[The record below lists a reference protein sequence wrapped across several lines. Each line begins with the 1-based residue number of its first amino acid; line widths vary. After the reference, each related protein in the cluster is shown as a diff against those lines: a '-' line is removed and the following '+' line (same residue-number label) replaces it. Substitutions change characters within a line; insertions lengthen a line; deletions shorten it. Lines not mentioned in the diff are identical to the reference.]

1 MPDISIVVC
10 TFNRASLLDRAVT
23 SLLALECFDAFTFEV
38 VVVDDGSTDNTSDVV
53 AGFARR
59 SAIPVL
65 YVSGPGT
72 GVAAARNAGVAA
84 SGGRLIA
91 FFDDDQLAEKNWLI
105 ELWRLQIVSGA
116 ACAGG
121 PRALLFE
128 EQPAKAL
135 PHTTRLILGEIA
147 VDGNV
152 RQYERDGLLC
162 TGNMMLKRS
171 VFNALGGFNES
182 LLQGGEDTDLFRRM
196 RGAGHECWYT
206 PAALVHHIIPPYRL
220 EEKYLM
226 WCALRGGHCYAQRDL
241 NEFGVARTLRLAA
254 LRLVHGFAV
263 HGARWLFS
271 RITGNTEKAIA
282 GKCHLARALAYGREA
297 VSAAR
302 QGHAVISSPET
313 EFRSERVL
321 FADSKNLDG

>member
-10 TFNRASLLDRAVT
+10 TYNRASLLKRAVT

-38 VVVDDGSTDNTSDVV
+38 VVVDDGSTDNTPEVV
-53 AGFARR
+53 AGLARPG
-59 SAIPVL
+59 AISLL
-65 YVSGPGT
+65 YVPGPGI

-135 PHTTRLILGEIA
+135 PATTRLILGEIPA
-147 VDGNV
+147 EGNV
-152 RQYERDGLLC
+152 RRYERDGLLC
-162 TGNMMLKRS
+162 TGNMMVKRR
-171 VFNALGGFNES
+171 VFDALGGFDAS

-196 RGAGHECWYT
+196 REAGHECWYT
-206 PAALVHHIIPPYRL
+206 PAALVYHIIPPYRL

-226 WCALRGGHCYAQRDL
+226 WCAVRGGHCYAQRDL
-241 NEFGVARTLRLAA
+241 GELGVAHTLWLAA
-254 LRLVHGFAV
+254 LRLVHGVAI
-263 HGARWLFS
+263 HGSRWLFA
-271 RITGNTEKAIA
+271 RLTGNASKAVA

-297 VSAAR
+297 L
-302 QGHAVISSPET
+302 GVIGRDRAPTPSPET
-313 EFRSERVL
+313 EFRNERVI
-321 FADSKNLDG
+321 FADSKRLDG